1 MRLLVMTF
9 VFHGHPAQ
17 VLTGLSR
24 LHAIGIVHRDVK
36 PENLLI
42 TEDGKVRGR
51 CGCWQRHV

>member
-1 MRLLVMTF
+1 M
-9 VFHGHPAQ
+9 Q

-42 TEDGKVRGR
+42 TEDGKVCVAAVGVVRDMCSFACAR
-51 CGCWQRHV
+51 IQAVDYN